1 MKKFTFEIRETPN
14 EAANDII
21 FAISK
26 MLTVIPEDPEL
37 QDSVQL
43 YLVREMMAGLRPS
56 KRPVIVNDY
65 LLDLKI
71 NGWTRDIQKVLLPY
85 LSPAIG
91 MILEDAERNAIDA
104 PHAVCAR
111 EAHDLVMELADSGQT
126 LVWLLRFICEALDGR
141 FAHVVACRACERM
154 LQLNDLNWLTSVV
167 KQYLP
172 YAVRAKL
179 TE

>member
-26 MLTVIPEDPEL
+26 MLTVIHPESSL
-37 QDSVQL
+37 DSVKL
-43 YLVREMMAGLRPS
+43 YLAREMMAGLQPCERPI
-56 KRPVIVNDY
+56 IVGDY
-65 LLDLKI
+65 LNDLKI
-71 NGWTRDIQKVLLPY
+71 NGWTRDIQKVLMPY
-85 LSPAIG
+85 LSCTIG
-91 MILEDAERNAIDA
+91 MILEDAKRNAIDA
-104 PHAVCAR
+104 PHAICAER
-111 EAHDLVMELADSGQT
+111 AHELVMELADSGQT
-126 LVWLLRFICEALDGR
+126 LVWLLRFLCEAFDGR

-154 LQLNDLNWLTSVV
+154 LQLDDLDWLTSVV